1 MQLRSGFVGRIGGA
15 VLGAVSVM
23 VIIATV
29 RLVLSGRQHLEEA
42 MRLQDANDSD
52 RAIAEF
58 EDTVRAYVPGSPY
71 PSKALRELD
80 ILAKGAEMRGDV
92 DRARSILEVTRRA
105 ILSTRH
111 VRQPFDDRLQ
121 ATEKSILRLVTRH
134 RGLPTNGAGRL
145 ITRPSDPGPTA
156 SILLFIGL
164 LCWAGGGIGL
174 LLQPK
179 SAANS
184 SMPSPF
190 VALIVSL
197 AGLATWIA
205 MAWIAG

>member
-1 MQLRSGFVGRIGGA
+1 
-15 VLGAVSVM
+15 M
-23 VIIATV
+23 VIMATV

-52 RAIAEF
+52 GAIAAF

-71 PSKALRELD
+71 PSKALRELE

-121 ATEKSILRLVTRH
+121 ATEKSILRLVTQPK
-134 RGLPTNGAGRL
+134 GLPANGAGSL
-145 ITRPSDPGPTA
+145 ITRPNDPAPTV
-156 SILLFIGL
+156 SILLLIGL

-179 SAANS
+179 SAVDSNVT
-184 SMPSPF
+184 SPF

-197 AGLATWIA
+197 AGLATWIT